1 VPLSVIFRWNEA
13 CVQAP
18 TAMINARNSA
28 DVTPIQGAFW
38 RAGKIAPDFSHARVL
53 GTLSER
59 AVRFLQEAQSATTN
73 QPFFLYLALTAP
85 HTPWLPGPHHRGT
98 SAAGD
103 YGDFTQQVDGVLGT
117 VLQTLDQL
125 GVADQ
130 TLVVFSSDNGPVWF
144 SQDVARYQHRAT
156 GPLRGM
162 KSDMWEGGHRVP
174 MIARWPT
181 HIPSDQVCDRLVC
194 FTDWWATFAEVL
206 GAATPAGA
214 AEDSISM
221 LPLLTGTAKPS
232 DGRKTLVIEGK
243 MIRHGPWKLVRG
255 NPSGGL
261 ARFAKPPVESP
272 TGDITLV
279 NLDTDLGETTNVA
292 DQFPEKVQKLQ
303 QLLDDERAR

>member
-1 VPLSVIFRWNEA
+1 MRAGADRNDRRPEFRRRHSDSGR
-13 CVQAP
+13 VF
-18 TAMINARNSA
+18 
-28 DVTPIQGAFW
+28 G
-38 RAGKIAPDFSHARVL
+38 AGKIAPDFSHELVL
-53 GTLSER
+53 ETLGER
-59 AVRFLQEAQSATTN
+59 AVGFLQGHQSATAN

-85 HTPWLPGPHHRGT
+85 HTPWLPDPDYRGT

-103 YGDFTQQVDGVLGT
+103 YGDFTQQVDGVLGS

-125 GVADQ
+125 GIADQ
-130 TLVVFSSDNGPVWF
+130 TLVIFSSDNGPVWF
-144 SQDVARYQHRAT
+144 SQDVARYHHRST

-174 MIARWPT
+174 MIARWTP
-181 HIPSDQVCDRLVC
+181 HIPQDHVCDQLVC
-194 FTDWWATFAEVL
+194 FTDWWATFADIL
-206 GAATPAGA
+206 DATTPAGA

-261 ARFAKPPVESP
+261 TRFAIPPVESP
-272 TGDITLV
+272 AAEVVLV
-279 NLDTDLGETTNVA
+279 NLDTDLGETTNIA
-292 DQFPEKVQKLQ
+292 DEFPEKVQELQ
-303 QLLDDERAR
+303 QLLDGERAR